1 MYGSIFLKPAPRPDN
16 DSMRVNALHQLN
28 ILDTKAEERFDRIT
42 RLAAHTFDCQF
53 SSISFIDSERQWYKS
68 VFNFDA
74 TELSRDI
81 SFCAYTITNN
91 DVFVIND
98 THKDDNFKD
107 SEFVTEAPLLRF
119 YAGIKISINNYH
131 VGSLCVFDTAPKQFS
146 STDKR
151 ALQDL
156 ASMVESELQKEVL
169 TQAAEA
175 MKRYQEQLDKT
186 QKLTRVRNT
195 ILEKIVNA
203 ESLHSVLLDI
213 VQAIESEYHNQKCS
227 ILLLKDNCL
236 YSGAAP
242 SLPDFYNQAIE
253 GIEIGLGQGSCGTA
267 AFTGKRIIVEDIST
281 HPYWAAWVDLATQ
294 AQLGA
299 CWSQPI
305 KAANGRVLGTF
316 AIYHSKAATPTKDEL
331 ARIEMFANVASIAIE
346 RQKSSDLIW
355 HQANFD
361 ELTQLPNRNIMGEH
375 LKKALE
381 AAKRNK
387 TQVAVMFLDLDNFK
401 DINDTLGHG
410 VGDALLIDC
419 AKRISG
425 CVRHKDTVARLGG
438 DEFVIILNDITEFSG
453 LEKTAQKI
461 LKAIEQPYHL
471 QSEIVH
477 SSASIGI
484 TIYPDDAED
493 VASLLKNAD
502 QAMYGAK
509 DIGKNNYHYYTKSMR
524 NAALKRM
531 TLIADLRHA
540 IEHDEL
546 FLVYQPIV
554 NMTNGR
560 INKAEALIRWQ
571 HPTRGVICP
580 DDFIPIAE
588 ETGLI
593 IDISNWVFD
602 RVCRDAMFWRKTL
615 CPDLQLSINTSPIH
629 YTDPDRCITQWLE
642 RMLVSRTPPQ
652 AITLEITENL
662 LMDANASV
670 SNKLFQFRQAGEDI
684 ALDDF
689 GTGYSSISYLKK
701 YPTDFLKIDKS
712 FVHSMSEVSN
722 DKVLCEAIIVMAKK
736 LGIEVIA
743 EGIET
748 EEQHYILQ
756 KMGCE
761 YGQGYLFFKPL
772 KYEDFNALLEKSAS
786 TINKSTIRS
795 SCDIP
800 RLPT

>member
-1 MYGSIFLKPAPRPDN
+1 MKPAPRPDN

-175 MKRYQEQLDKT
+175 MRRYQKQLDKT
-186 QKLTRVRNT
+186 QKLTRIRNT

-213 VQAIESEYHNQKCS
+213 VKAIESEYHNQKCS

-242 SLPDFYNQAIE
+242 SLPDFYNQAID

-267 AFTGKRIIVEDIST
+267 AFSGKRIIVEDIST
-281 HPYWAAWVDLATQ
+281 HPYWAAWVELATQ
-294 AQLGA
+294 AKLGA

-316 AIYHSKAATPTKDEL
+316 AIYHPKAATPTKDEL

-375 LKKALE
+375 LKKALD

-531 TLIADLRHA
+531 TLITDLRHA

-580 DDFIPIAE
+580 DDFIPIA
-588 ETGLI
+588 
-593 IDISNWVFD
+593 
-602 RVCRDAMFWRKTL
+602 
-615 CPDLQLSINTSPIH
+615 
-629 YTDPDRCITQWLE
+629 
-642 RMLVSRTPPQ
+642 
-652 AITLEITENL
+652 
-662 LMDANASV
+662 
-670 SNKLFQFRQAGEDI
+670 
-684 ALDDF
+684 
-689 GTGYSSISYLKK
+689 
-701 YPTDFLKIDKS
+701 
-712 FVHSMSEVSN
+712 
-722 DKVLCEAIIVMAKK
+722 
-736 LGIEVIA
+736 
-743 EGIET
+743 
-748 EEQHYILQ
+748 
-756 KMGCE
+756 
-761 YGQGYLFFKPL
+761 
-772 KYEDFNALLEKSAS
+772 
-786 TINKSTIRS
+786 
-795 SCDIP
+795 
-800 RLPT
+800 